1 MAWILHLIRHAS
13 PNPIKMRNDMNYSR
27 QRGFTLVEIA
37 IVLVIIGLLL
47 GGILKGQQLISSA
60 RVRNMADQNSGI
72 QAAYFGFIDRYRQ
85 IPGDMLAT
93 MAATAIS
100 SSVTVGCTA
109 DGGQN
114 GRIDK
119 WREAGAVW
127 SHLSAAGFINGT
139 YTGATDDATGAL
151 YAGGVLSG
159 AVPGNAF
166 QQPIFL
172 GYTNDYTGDSPT
184 VRMSYGYGAGV
195 TAALL
200 RELDVKLDDGAPG
213 TGVVRGT
220 RSTNLP
226 GEAALGGVDFGLNG
240 DVIIWSTATGP
251 SCVGTPADPSVA
263 SSASNAVYNVDSDNS
278 RCNAVY
284 LY

>member
-1 MAWILHLIRHAS
+1 MY
-13 PNPIKMRNDMNYSR
+13 KSR

-85 IPGDMLAT
+85 IPGDMPGTLAT
-93 MAATAIS
+93 TAIAS
-100 SSVTVGCTA
+100 TVTVGGVIGS
-109 DGGQN
+109 GGQN
-114 GRIDK
+114 GRIDT
-119 WREAGAVW
+119 WGEAGALW
-127 SHLSAAGFINGT
+127 AHLSAAGFINGT
-139 YTGATDDATGAL
+139 Y
-151 YAGGVLSG
+151 GGVTANVAAYQSG
-159 AVPGNAF
+159 VLTGQVPGNAF

-172 GYTNDYTGDSPT
+172 GYTDDYDSAGATST
-184 VRMSYGYGAGV
+184 VRLAYGYGAGV

-213 TGVVRGT
+213 TGVVR
-220 RSTNLP
+220 STVKDTNP
-226 GEAALGGVDFGLNG
+226 KTGEAALSSVDFGAGGTAGQEVLVWNAG
-240 DVIIWSTATGP
+240 YGPACVSNDDTAT
-251 SCVGTPADPSVA
+251 AA
-263 SSASNAVYNVDSDNS
+263 YNVDSDNN

>member
-1 MAWILHLIRHAS
+1 MY
-13 PNPIKMRNDMNYSR
+13 NSR

-85 IPGDMLAT
+85 IPGDMPGTLAT
-93 MAATAIS
+93 TAIAS
-100 SSVTVGCTA
+100 TVTVGGVIGS
-109 DGGQN
+109 GGQN
-114 GRIDK
+114 GRIDT
-119 WREAGAVW
+119 WGEAGALW
-127 SHLSAAGFINGT
+127 AHLSAAGFINGT
-139 YTGATDDATGAL
+139 YGGVTATAAA
-151 YAGGVLSG
+151 YEGGVLTG
-159 AVPGNAF
+159 QVPGNAF

-172 GYTNDYTGDSPT
+172 GYTDDYDGGGTTST
-184 VRMSYGYGAGV
+184 VRLAYGYGAGV
-195 TAALL
+195 TAVLL

-213 TGVVRGT
+213 TGVVR
-220 RSTNLP
+220 STVSAVKN
-226 GEAALGGVDFGLNG
+226 GETAVGGVNFGAGGTAGQEVLLWNSTFG
-240 DVIIWSTATGP
+240 PACVNNADSATAT
-251 SCVGTPADPSVA
+251 
-263 SSASNAVYNVDSDNS
+263 YNVDSDNT